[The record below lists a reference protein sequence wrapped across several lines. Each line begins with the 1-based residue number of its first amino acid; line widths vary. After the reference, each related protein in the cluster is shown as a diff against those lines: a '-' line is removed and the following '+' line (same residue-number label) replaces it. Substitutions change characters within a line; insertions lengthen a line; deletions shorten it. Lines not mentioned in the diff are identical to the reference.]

1 MDDPVLISRWR
12 FAFTIVYHYLFPA
25 LTMGLAGLVFV
36 LKSIYMRKREEIYNK
51 SARFWGKIFAITKS
65 GATKMLAQKKPVKNT
80 FPAKQEFVTSPVVF
94 QAVQICCVSGDGAR
108 ARAGVKAG

>member
-1 MDDPVLISRWR
+1 LDDPVLISRWQ

-80 FPAKQEFVTSPVVF
+80 APAKANRKPTSLRGP
-94 QAVQICCVSGDGAR
+94 AVSDC
-108 ARAGVKAG
+108 